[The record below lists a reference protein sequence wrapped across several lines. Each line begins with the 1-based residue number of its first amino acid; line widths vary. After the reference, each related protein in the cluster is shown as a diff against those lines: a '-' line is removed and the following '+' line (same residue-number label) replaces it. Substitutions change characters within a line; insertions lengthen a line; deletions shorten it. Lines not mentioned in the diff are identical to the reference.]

1 MNELSRCIYLLV
13 TLQSIGEIIAGTWV
27 KVHIGMISILIMC
40 CATKVGNIYLKRLKL
55 ATNTNSI
62 RYILAQFCKWY
73 NDIIKNHRHFYSND
87 VEYGNLKPKQ
97 QSTACVIGRPVVNF
111 SYYFVNHTCP

>member
-73 NDIIKNHRHFYSND
+73 NDITKNHRHFYSNN
-87 VEYGNLKPKQ
+87 VKYTNLKSKRQP
-97 QSTACVIGRPVVNF
+97 TACVIGRSVVNF